1 MLKVTLKGLAA
12 NKTRFVSTL
21 IAVFLG
27 VAFLVG
33 VLVLSDTVSKTFDD
47 LFADANRGVDAYVR
61 SGNVVKGEFGPDT
74 RGRIDESLVEQIKA
88 VDGVQSVAASVGGE
102 YAQIVGTDGKYIGS
116 RGQGAPTFGGTWL
129 GDTPLNPW
137 TLLEGK
143 APAAGEVVVDK
154 ASAKKGKI
162 HVGDTITVLTVGQ
175 PEQFKVA
182 GIARFGSQD
191 NQGGATWALF
201 DLATA
206 EKVLAEPG
214 KVDAIKVA
222 AKDGVSEDEVTAR
235 VRSAVATPVTAGQA
249 PPANAVEVLTGAEIT
264 KEDQDSVGFVTF
276 FKIFFGVFAG
286 IAVIVSAFV
295 IYNTFSIIVAQRT
308 REMALLRA
316 VGASRRQV
324 LGSIVG
330 EALVVGAVATAIG
343 IVGGIG
349 VGALLK
355 TIVGGATELP
365 AAGLVVSSGT
375 ILAGTLVGM
384 IVTVGSAVLPA
395 VRASRVPPIA
405 ALRDVAVDTSATSKR
420 RAVIGAILT
429 VGGIGLVLNGVFGSG
444 DVNGIGLGAL
454 ATLIGTVVSGPVF
467 ARPISWALGA
477 PAPKVKGVTGVLARQ
492 NAMRNPQRTAGT
504 ASALLI
510 GVGVV
515 ALIAG
520 IAGSLKASID
530 DQISRSFVGDITVNS
545 GQFGFGG
552 FSPQLAKD
560 VGALPEVANVAPV
573 SYVSVE
579 VEGDGQNVF
588 VTDTSQAAKLIDL
601 GIEQGTLEEL
611 GAKSIAVLDT
621 RMKDKHWKLGDS
633 VKVRFA
639 ETGESAFTIGAVF
652 SRNDLTNGDYVLS
665 EEAYDANVANPID
678 QLVFVKFKSGVDFE
692 QGRTAV
698 EAAVKP
704 YSTAEVQDRKQL
716 KDTFTSQV
724 NFFLT
729 FVFTLLGV
737 SIIIAVIGIAN
748 TLKLSVHERTR
759 ELGLLRAV
767 GMTRRQV
774 RSAVRWESA
783 IISLF
788 GTIGGLALGLFFS
801 WAIVVSSSDTQD
813 LKFRPQVSLF
823 VVILVLG
830 ALVGVWAARKPA
842 KRAARLDIL
851 DAIATE

>member
-1 MLKVTLKGLAA
+1 MFKVTLKGLLA

-21 IAVFLG
+21 VAVFLG

-33 VLVLSDTVSKTFDD
+33 VLVLTDTVSKTFDD
-47 LFADANRGVDAYVR
+47 LFADANRGVDSVVQ
-61 SGNVVKGEFGPDT
+61 SSQVVKGEFGPDT
-74 RGRIDESLVEQIKA
+74 RGRVDESLVERIRSVPGV
-88 VDGVQSVAASVGGE
+88 VDVAPTVGGE

-129 GDTPLNPW
+129 GDTVLNPW
-137 TLLEGK
+137 QLDEGNG
-143 APAAGEVVVDK
+143 PVGSEVVVDK

-162 HVGDTITVLTVGQ
+162 RVGDTITVLTAGQ
-175 PEQFKVA
+175 PGQFKVA
-182 GIARFGSQD
+182 GIARFGSAD

-214 KVDAIKVA
+214 KVDSIKVA
-222 AKDGVSEDEVTAR
+222 AADGISEDEIATR
-235 VRSAVATPVTAGQA
+235 VRAAVPSTD
-249 PPANAVEVLTGAEIT
+249 VEVLTGAQAT
-264 KEDQDSVGFVTF
+264 KEDQDSVGFLVF
-276 FKIFFGVFAG
+276 FKIFFTVFAA
-286 IAVIVSAFV
+286 IAVIVSGFV

-324 LGSIVG
+324 LGSVIG
-330 EALVVGAVATAIG
+330 ESLAIGAVATALG
-343 IVGGIG
+343 IAGGVGL
-349 VGALLK
+349 GALLK
-355 TIVGGATELP
+355 SVIGGATELP
-365 AAGLVVSSGT
+365 AAGLEVSGGT
-375 ILAGTLVGM
+375 ILAGVIVGM
-384 IVTVGSAVLPA
+384 VVTMGSAIAPA
-395 VRASRVPPIA
+395 IRASRVPPIA
-405 ALRDVAVDTSATSKR
+405 ALRDVAVDTSATSRR
-420 RAVIGAILT
+420 RAVIGGILT
-429 VGGIGLVLNGVFGSG
+429 LGGIALVLNGVIGSG

-454 ATLIGTVVSGPVF
+454 ATLIGTVVFGPVF
-467 ARPISWALGA
+467 ARPVSWLIGW
-477 PAPKVKGVTGVLARQ
+477 PAPRVKGITGTIARQ

-520 IAGSLKASID
+520 IAGSLKSSID
-530 DQISRSFVGDITVNS
+530 DQISRSFVGDLTVNS

-552 FSPQLAKD
+552 FSPQLTKD

-573 SYVSVE
+573 AYVSAE

-588 VTDTSQAAKLIDL
+588 ITDTAQASKLIDL
-601 GIEQGTLEEL
+601 GVSEGSLESF
-611 GAKSIAVLDT
+611 GATSVGVLDT
-621 RMKDKHWKLGDS
+621 RMKSKHWKLGDA
-633 VKVRFA
+633 VKMRFA
-639 ETGESAFTIGAVF
+639 ETGESTFTIGAVF
-652 SRNDLTNGDYVLS
+652 TRNDLTNGDYVVS
-665 EEAYDANVANPID
+665 EDAYRANVAKPVD
-678 QLVFVKFKSGVDFE
+678 QLVFVKLKSGVDFE
-692 QGRTAV
+692 DGRTAV

-704 YSTAEVQDRKQL
+704 YSTAEVQDRQQL
-716 KDTFTSQV
+716 KETFTQQV

-729 FVFTLLGV
+729 FVFALLAV
-737 SIIIAVIGIAN
+737 SIAIAVVGIAN

-767 GMTRRQV
+767 GMTQRQT

-788 GTIGGLALGLFFS
+788 GTIGGLALGLFFG
-801 WAIVVSSSDTQD
+801 WAIVQSSSENQEIS
-813 LKFRPQVSLF
+813 FRPQISLF
-823 VVILVLG
+823 LVILILG

-842 KRAARLDIL
+842 KRAARLDVL
-851 DAIATE
+851 EAIATE

>member
-21 IAVFLG
+21 VAVFLG

-33 VLVLSDTVSKTFDD
+33 VLVLTDTVSKTFDD
-47 LFADANRGVDAYVR
+47 LFADANRGVDSVVQSAQ
-61 SGNVVKGEFGPDT
+61 VVKGEFGPDT
-74 RGRIDESLVEQIKA
+74 RGRIDESLAERIRA
-88 VDGVQSVAASVGGE
+88 VDGVVEVAPTVGGE

-129 GDTPLNPW
+129 GDTDLNPW
-137 TLLEGK
+137 HLDEGTG
-143 APAAGEVVVDK
+143 PAAGEVVVDK

-162 HVGDTITVLTVGQ
+162 HVGDTITVLTLGQ
-175 PEQFKVA
+175 PGQFKVS
-182 GIARFGSQD
+182 GIARFGSAD

-201 DLATA
+201 DLTTA

-214 KVDAIKVA
+214 KVDSIKVA
-222 AKDGVSEDEVTAR
+222 AAEGVSQEELASR
-235 VRSAVATPVTAGQA
+235 IRSALPEAATTDTSVR
-249 PPANAVEVLTGAEIT
+249 PAIEVLTGAEAT

-276 FKIFFGVFAG
+276 FKVFFTVFAA

-324 LGSIVG
+324 LTSVLA
-330 EALVVGAVATAIG
+330 ESFVVGAFATAIG

-349 VGALLK
+349 IGALLK
-355 TIVGGATELP
+355 TVIGGATELP
-365 AAGLVVSSGT
+365 AAGLEVSGGT
-375 ILAGTLVGM
+375 ILAGVIVGM
-384 IVTVGSAVLPA
+384 TVTMGSAAAPA
-395 VRASRVPPIA
+395 IRASRVPPIA
-405 ALRDVAVDTSATSKR
+405 ALRDVAVDSSASSRR
-420 RAVIGAILT
+420 RAVIGGILT
-429 VGGIGLVLNGVFGSG
+429 FGGIALVLNGVFGSG
-444 DVNGIGLGAL
+444 DTSGIGLGAL
-454 ATLIGTVVSGPVF
+454 AMLIGTVVFGPVF
-467 ARPISWALGA
+467 ARPVSWLIGS
-477 PAPKVKGVTGVLARQ
+477 PAPKVKGITGTIARQ

-520 IAGSLKASID
+520 IAGSLKSSID
-530 DQISRSFVGDITVNS
+530 DQISRSFVGDLTVNS

-573 SYVSVE
+573 AYVSAE

-588 VTDTSQAAKLIDL
+588 ITDTAQASKLVDL
-601 GIEQGTLEEL
+601 GVSEGSLESFTATSV
-611 GAKSIAVLDT
+611 GVLDT
-621 RMKDKHWKLGDS
+621 RMESKHWKLGDP
-633 VKVRFA
+633 VKIRFA
-639 ETGESAFTIGAVF
+639 ETGESTFTIGAVF
-652 SRNDLTNGDYVLS
+652 TRNDLTNGDYVLS
-665 EEAYDANVANPID
+665 EEAYDANVAKPVD
-678 QLVFVKFKSGVDFE
+678 QLVFVKLKGGVDFE
-692 QGRTAV
+692 DGRAAV

-704 YSTAEVQDRKQL
+704 YSTAEVQDRQQL
-716 KDTFTSQV
+716 KETFTQQV

-729 FVFTLLGV
+729 FVFALLAV
-737 SIIIAVIGIAN
+737 SIAIAIVGIAN

-767 GMTRRQV
+767 GMTQRQT
-774 RSAVRWESA
+774 RSTVRWEAA

-788 GTIGGLALGLFFS
+788 GTIGGLGLGLFFG
-801 WAIVVSSSDTQD
+801 WAIVQSSSDDQEIS
-813 LKFRPQVSLF
+813 FRPQISLF
-823 VVILVLG
+823 LAILVLG
-830 ALVGVWAARKPA
+830 ALVGYWEPRKTA
-842 KRAARLDIL
+842 KRPGSHHIK